1 MARMLIVLTQLSVI
15 LGLAILIID
24 INIVGNLFELYGM
37 IVIGTFIFLCIGF
50 FLGSVAKTQE
60 AIRPIVGLVTFPQVI
75 LSGVF
80 FPISSMPDLIQPLAS
95 ALPLSFVVTALRD
108 IANDGA
114 SLLVINHTTIG
125 LILWMALSFFLATKY
140 FVWKEVAN

>member
-1 MARMLIVLTQLSVI
+1 
-15 LGLAILIID
+15 
-24 INIVGNLFELYGM
+24 M

-95 ALPLSFVVTALRD
+95 ALPLSFVVTGLRD

-114 SLLVINHTTIG
+114 SLLVINYTTIG
-125 LILWMALSFFLATKY
+125 LILWMVLSFFLATKY